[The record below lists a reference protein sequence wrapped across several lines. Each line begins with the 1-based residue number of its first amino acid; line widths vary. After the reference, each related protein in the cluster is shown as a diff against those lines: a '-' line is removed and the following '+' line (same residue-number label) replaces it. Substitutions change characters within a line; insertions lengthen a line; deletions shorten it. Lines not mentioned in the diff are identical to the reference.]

1 MSWILTTDETDC
13 MQRRKGLFRKC
24 FVGNLLSRRP
34 TSRTSFKWAGN
45 IKMDYWETGW
55 EGVNRTQ
62 VAKNR
67 TLCIVIIW
75 YWTPEFHK
83 SRDLTKLKTISIAQK
98 MPCNSELVYTI
109 KREIWGLRTG
119 NMLHSVPC
127 GILIHSN
134 ILSFKWRHTFHWK
147 PEGSHTVTMDLDAA
161 WASSWSVQWPGPCGP
176 LVQRT
181 APPVCPQSAVAALLL
196 VPHGNLGNASCTCSV
211 NSDNPAQTPYF
222 ALLANKIST

>member
-1 MSWILTTDETDC
+1 

-45 IKMDYWETGW
+45 IRMDCQETGW

-109 KREIWGLRTG
+109 KREIWGLGMG

-127 GILIHSN
+127 GILIHFNRMERFYPWNEDTPFTESLKAV
-134 ILSFKWRHTFHWK
+134 IQWQWILMPHELHAGVFDCQVSVVHWFREPHCQCIPSLQEQLSFWCHMATSAMHRVH
-147 PEGSHTVTMDLDAA
+147 AA
-161 WASSWSVQWPGPCGP
+161 WTVIT
-176 LVQRT
+176 LHKHHT
-181 APPVCPQSAVAALLL
+181 LLFWL
-196 VPHGNLGNASCTCSV
+196 IKYPH
-211 NSDNPAQTPYF
+211 
-222 ALLANKIST
+222 K